1 MLPKKIFSLKE
12 LTPNEMVPKKRLI
25 PKENIAK
32 ASVVLHH
39 SQWVEKS
46 DLVEWARRNLV
57 ADFRQEDMST
67 VLDVA
72 KEN

>member
-46 DLVEWARRNLV
+46 DLVEWATRNLA